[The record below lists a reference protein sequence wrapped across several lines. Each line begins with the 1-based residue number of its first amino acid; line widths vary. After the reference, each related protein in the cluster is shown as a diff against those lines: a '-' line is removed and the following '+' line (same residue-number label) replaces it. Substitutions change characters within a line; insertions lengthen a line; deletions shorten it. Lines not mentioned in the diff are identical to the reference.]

1 MWVGGGRADGES
13 GGRVVEGRVDGA
25 VTGRRWSFLFAVCS
39 SRICFSRLSTNHKRL
54 SRPSGVG
61 DAANLAGGGDGG
73 PECTPSIEFHANRG
87 GLSRTMA
94 PRLWPK
100 SFSLR
105 FSGEEEEVDVVAEL
119 PTSDA
124 ATELPTCADAG

>member
-1 MWVGGGRADGES
+1 M
-13 GGRVVEGRVDGA
+13 
-25 VTGRRWSFLFAVCS
+25 
-39 SRICFSRLSTNHKRL
+39 
-54 SRPSGVG
+54 G

-105 FSGEEEEVDVVAEL
+105 FSGEEEEVEMAADVRRRGISRPNIDL
-119 PTSDA
+119 LKRPFDTPSQIQLLNPA
-124 ATELPTCADAG
+124 ASFHRLLEPEFACRVEAI